1 MSQTLLLRLPSASD
15 SETEW
20 SITDELGGRAGPR
33 QRGPL
38 TLAAALCDGRRV
50 VAIAPA
56 TQVLIAEPVLPPGS
70 GAKLARA
77 VPFALEEQLTEDLA
91 DLHFALGRREDREG
105 TPVAV
110 VTRSAMD
117 EWLEM
122 LSSAGI
128 KADAIYVD
136 IDLLPVNPGHT
147 VLWLEGE
154 RLAVRRPA
162 AQPFVIELSP
172 IEDALALAGVLR
184 DPEQKTGDSISGGDH
199 ALVYLTQDDWARVQ
213 AEFERLVDRF
223 ASVKIQLLAE
233 GPLSWLARELP
244 RGNAIDLLQGPYAL
258 QTSLAGRWR
267 EWRLPAYLA
276 AGLLAA
282 HVGVQ
287 GLSIWKAKREARQL
301 DSEIAQ
307 VFSAS
312 MPGQSMNDPL
322 RQMQNR
328 LKSIHGAG
336 PQQFLHSLDTLG
348 RAVSGTPKASIDA
361 LSYRDQTMDVKVTAP
376 SSDALGQLSRL
387 VSDNGMHAQIQSSNP
402 VGDGVEGR
410 LQLQSVG
417 GVSR

>member
-1 MSQTLLLRLPSASD
+1 MPQTLLIRLPSASD
-15 SETEW
+15 AETEW
-20 SITDELGGRAGPR
+20 SITDEIGGRAGPR

-38 TLAAALCDGRRV
+38 ALAAPLCDGRRV
-50 VAIAPA
+50 IAVAPA
-56 TQVLIAEPVLPPGS
+56 TQVLITEPVLPPGS

-117 EWLEM
+117 GWLAQ
-122 LSSAGI
+122 LSAAGI
-128 KADAIYVD
+128 KADAMLVD
-136 IDLLPVNPGHT
+136 VDLLPQNPGHT

-162 AQPFVIELSP
+162 APPFVIELAP

-184 DPEQKTGDSISGGDH
+184 DSEQSDDSASSGDH
-199 ALVYLTQDDWARVQ
+199 ALVYLTQEDWTRVQ
-213 AEFERLVDRF
+213 QEFERLVDRF
-223 ASVKIQLLAE
+223 ASVKIQLLAD

-244 RGNAIDLLQGPYAL
+244 RGNFIDLLQGPYAL

-276 AGLLAA
+276 AALLAA

-287 GLSIWKAKREARQL
+287 SVSIWKAKRAAKQL
-301 DSEIAQ
+301 DGEIAQ
-307 VFSAS
+307 VFEAS
-312 MPGQSMNDPL
+312 MPGQSMDDPL
-322 RQMQNR
+322 KQMQQR
-328 LKSIHGAG
+328 LKLIRGAG

-348 RAVSGTPKASIDA
+348 RAVSGTPKSSIEA

-387 VSDNGMHAQIQSSNP
+387 VSDHGMRAQIQSSNP

-410 LQLQSVG
+410 LQVQSVG
-417 GVSR
+417 GSSR